1 MEQFNNVTTAEDS
14 VEIANI
20 ESSTNNESPT
30 AEESAVATNN
40 ELSNAEEYEEAA
52 NNDSSK
58 ESSEAAKTT
67 A

>member
-1 MEQFNNVTTAEDS
+1 MEQFNFIIMEQFNNVTTAEES
-14 VEIANI
+14 VEIANT

-30 AEESAVATNN
+30 AEESV
-40 ELSNAEEYEEAA
+40 EAA
-52 NNDSSK
+52 NIESSK